1 MILKY
6 IFKNRFL
13 FKRGFSKKI
22 MKNLEDPNYV
32 MLEKEF
38 YNLYEKLGEEKE
50 ILKEKIF
57 EEANKKLRVYEE
69 EVKEEFLNVW
79 KKYGNPEVI
88 FNNFK
93 ICLDPQNNH
102 NFSLIKTLT
111 AYNQTLDL
119 EKIARNC
126 PEKER
131 KHERLD
137 SNKEYKEIAEKMKQ
151 ILREE
156 RLYLR
161 WSDAPQIR
169 EFQKRF
175 NILSFEPKYFESL
188 SCNLNQEK
196 IKILSK

>member
-1 MILKY
+1 
-6 IFKNRFL
+6 
-13 FKRGFSKKI
+13 
-22 MKNLEDPNYV
+22 MKNLKDPNYV

-38 YNLYEKLGEEKE
+38 YNLYEKLEEENE

-57 EEANKKLRVYEE
+57 GEANKKLRVYEE

-79 KKYGNPEVI
+79 KKYGNPEII

-111 AYNQTLDL
+111 ANNKKLDL

-131 KHERLD
+131 KHEKLD
-137 SNKEYKEIAEKMKQ
+137 YNKEYKKVAEKMIG
-151 ILREE
+151 ILRKEG
-156 RLYLR
+156 LFSR
-161 WSDAPQIR
+161 WSDIKEIK
-169 EFQKRF
+169 EFQKKF
-175 NILSFEPKYFESL
+175 NILSFEPKYFE
-188 SCNLNQEK
+188 
-196 IKILSK
+196 